1 MIKRI
6 IVIMTVLLI
15 IPLAYA
21 ANGENPWPICKDSS
35 APEAPDNLKSEVT
48 DDRDV
53 KLSWDAADDEPDCS
67 GIDYYMVTRDD
78 IFVDRTS
85 SKSFSEGP
93 MAYAT
98 YTYKVWAVDL
108 GGNMGETA
116 TKTVTVSKDSGDSG
130 GSSGGGGGGGS
141 YTSSTTNTTGDGSD
155 CTPNWL
161 CSAWG
166 ECEDGA
172 EERTCVD
179 ENNCGTEED
188 KPQEKQECTK
198 TTLMSTI
205 NPLKSDSPEEGNSAS
220 GNENQENDETKGGL
234 AGITGRFLGGNSRT
248 GLGIG
253 VLLVIIIG
261 GLLLYAYFKPNK

>member
-35 APEAPDNLKSEVT
+35 APDAPGSLNSDVN

-53 KLSWDAADDEPDCS
+53 QLTWKVANDEPDCS

-78 IFVDRTS
+78 IFVDRTTS
-85 SKSFSEGP
+85 TSFSEGP

-108 GGNMGETA
+108 GGNSGDVA
-116 TKTVTVSKDSGDSG
+116 TRTVTVSKDSGDSG
-130 GSSGGGGGGGS
+130 GSSGGGGGS
-141 YTSSTTNTTGDGSD
+141 YISTTTNTTGDAN

-166 ECEDGA
+166 ECEDGV

-205 NPLKSDSPEEGNSAS
+205 NPLKSDSPEEGNSTS
-220 GNENQENDETKGGL
+220 GNEASDDDETKGGL

-248 GLGIG
+248 GVGIAA
-253 VLLVIIIG
+253 LLVIIIG